1 MDNINNNLNNLIKIL
16 KILIFTMLIS
26 LIIFFN
32 TNFVYAITNVK
43 LISLELTGN
52 KSINTINTTINNPK
66 TTVPHLNLNKRL
78 YSVNDFKK
86 HKKQYKAIL
95 KKCKTLNYQTA
106 SLTAR
111 NNCSKATML
120 KFFNVI
126 KIKKK

>member
-1 MDNINNNLNNLIKIL
+1 MDNINNNLNNLIKVL
-16 KILIFTMLIS
+16 KILIFTTLVS

-32 TNFVYAITNVK
+32 ASFVYANTNVK
-43 LISLELTGN
+43 LISPESTVN
-52 KSINTINTTINNPK
+52 KSINITINNTK
-66 TTVPHLNLNKRL
+66 TAVPHINLNKRL
-78 YSVNDFKK
+78 YSVNYFKK
-86 HKKQYKAIL
+86 HKKQYEAAL

-120 KFFNVI
+120 KFFKVI